1 MQQRL
6 GVDLGLLNHF
16 ASNVHMPKRLS
27 LSAKLGAAT
36 GIFWLGFVV
45 LAALSLHGLHSMS
58 RDLRAVHD
66 THMQASQTA
75 ASLRQ
80 LIQDNRT
87 EVLLTYQHAPDS
99 PVVDVHDHPVDIH
112 HKRLDERR
120 DKINATWQALQALSA
135 QPEDRAAAEAVGQA
149 MAAWLV
155 KSDAATAALTREDY
169 SKQQL
174 ATFLLIGRNEGRAL
188 FDALAALEAHHLQA
202 AAHLYE
208 NANRTYQRM
217 WGAVVALLVL
227 ALAPAT
233 WLAWRGLRRLV
244 GGLRYARRVSTAIAG
259 GHLDPIAPDPR
270 GDEVAALLH
279 DMGRMR
285 DNLAALIGQ
294 VRAVSESV
302 EVASSEVAAGNQ
314 DLSAR
319 TERTAGSLQ
328 QTASTAV
335 QLNET
340 VRLNADNARQANQ
353 LADAASQVV
362 TDAGQVVSE
371 VVHTMRDIHD
381 SSRKIADI
389 IGVID
394 GIAFQTNIL
403 ALNAAVEAARAGEQG
418 RGFAVVANEVR
429 SLASRSADAAR
440 EIKALISSS
449 VDKVESGSALVD
461 KAGQTMTEVV
471 HAIQRVTD
479 TVAEI
484 RHASEEQSNGVSLL
498 QSSLTEMDQSTQQN
512 AALVEQS
519 AAAAESLKQQA
530 QQLVAAVSQF
540 R

>member
-1 MQQRL
+1 M
-6 GVDLGLLNHF
+6 
-16 ASNVHMPKRLS
+16 SKRLS
-27 LSAKLGAAT
+27 LSARLSIAT
-36 GIFWLGFVV
+36 GIFWLGFVI
-45 LAALSLHGLHSMS
+45 LAALALHGLHSMS
-58 RDLRAVHD
+58 RDLQLVHD
-66 THMQASQTA
+66 THMRASQTA

-87 EVLLTYQHAPDS
+87 EVLLAYQHAPDS
-99 PVVDVHDHPVDIH
+99 PVVDVHDHPVDTH
-112 HKRLDERR
+112 LKRLNERR
-120 DKINATWQALQALSA
+120 ARIAETWKALQALSS
-135 QPEDRAAAEAVGQA
+135 DAADDKAASTVGDA
-149 MAAWLV
+149 MAAWLT
-155 KSDAATAALTREDY
+155 KSDATTAALTREDY
-169 SKQQL
+169 GKQQL

-188 FDALAALEAHHLQA
+188 FDALTALEAHHLQA
-202 AAHLYE
+202 AARLYE
-208 NANRTYQRM
+208 NARHTYQSM
-217 WGAVVALLVL
+217 WGAVVALLAL

-233 WLAWRGLRRLV
+233 WLAWRGLHRLV
-244 GGLRYARRVSTAIAG
+244 GGLRYARQVSTAIADG
-259 GHLDPIAPDPR
+259 QLTPIAPDPR
-270 GDEVAALLH
+270 GDEVAALLG
-279 DMGRMR
+279 DMSRMR
-285 DNLAALIGQ
+285 DNLAALIGR
-294 VRAVSESV
+294 VREVSESV
-302 EVASSEVAAGNQ
+302 EVASSEVASGNQ
-314 DLSAR
+314 DLSVR

-335 QLNET
+335 QLNDT

-362 TDAGQVVSE
+362 TNAGQVVSE

-440 EIKALISSS
+440 EIKTLISSS
-449 VDKVESGSALVD
+449 VEKVDSGSALVD
-461 KAGQTMTEVV
+461 KAGQTMAEVV
-471 HAIQRVTD
+471 SAIQRVTD

-484 RHASEEQSNGVSLL
+484 RHASEEQSSGVSLL
-498 QSSLTEMDQSTQQN
+498 QASLTEMDQSTQQN

-530 QQLVAAVSQF
+530 QQLVAAVSRF

>member
-1 MQQRL
+1 MINPMSLTFRL
-6 GVDLGLLNHF
+6 V
-16 ASNVHMPKRLS
+16 
-27 LSAKLGAAT
+27 SAT
-36 GIFWLGFVV
+36 SIFWLGFVI

-58 RDLRAVHD
+58 RDLQQVHD
-66 THMQASQTA
+66 IHMQASQTA
-75 ASLRQ
+75 AHLRQ

-99 PVVDVHDHPVDIH
+99 PVAEVHDHPTDMH
-112 HKRLDERR
+112 LKRLTERR
-120 DKINATWQALQALSA
+120 QEIDTVWKRLEALTAQQADQASTQAVGAALQA
-135 QPEDRAAAEAVGQA
+135 
-149 MAAWLV
+149 WLAR
-155 KSDAATAALTREDY
+155 SDATASRLAQNDF
-169 SKQQL
+169 SHGQL
-174 ATFLLIGRNEGRAL
+174 ASFLLIGRNEGKVLFEAL
-188 FDALAALEAHHLQA
+188 QALEAHHLEA
-202 AAHLYE
+202 ASQLDQDAHE
-208 NANRTYQRM
+208 TYQRA
-217 WGAVVALLVL
+217 WAAVVALLVL
-227 ALAPAT
+227 ALGPAT

-244 GGLRYARRVSTAIAG
+244 GGLRYAQSVSSAIADG
-259 GHLDPIAPDPR
+259 RMDPVPHDPR
-270 GDEVAALLH
+270 GDEVAALLG
-279 DMGRMR
+279 DMARMR
-285 DNLAALIGQ
+285 DNLATLIGR
-294 VRAVSESV
+294 VREVSESV

-314 DLSAR
+314 DLSVR

-340 VRLNADNARQANQ
+340 VRQNADNARQANQ
-353 LADAASQVV
+353 LADAASHIV

-371 VVHTMRDIHD
+371 VVSTMRDIHD

-389 IGVID
+389 ISVID

-429 SLASRSADAAR
+429 SLASRSANAAR
-440 EIKALISSS
+440 EIKTLITSS

-461 KAGQTMTEVV
+461 KAGQTMQEVV
-471 HAIQRVTD
+471 QAIQRVTD

-484 RHASEEQSNGVSLL
+484 RHASEEQSSGVSLL
-498 QSSLTEMDQSTQQN
+498 QNSLTEMDQSTQQN

-530 QQLVAAVSQF
+530 QQLVSAVSRF